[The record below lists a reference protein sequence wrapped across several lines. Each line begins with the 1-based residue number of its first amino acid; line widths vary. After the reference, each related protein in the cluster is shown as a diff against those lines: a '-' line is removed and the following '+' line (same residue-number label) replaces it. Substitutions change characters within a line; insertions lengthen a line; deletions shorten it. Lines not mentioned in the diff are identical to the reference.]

1 MPCYSIQSPNGRVEL
16 HLTLQNG
23 CLSYRASK
31 DGVALADESPLGI
44 RLREGDLTH
53 GLTLMDNTYAV
64 VDETYTIPAFKK
76 KVCRNHANTLTLLL
90 EKHEERQ
97 PHYNRFEHA
106 YIRADKQIENKQ

>member
-44 RLREGDLTH
+44 RLRE
-53 GLTLMDNTYAV
+53 A
-64 VDETYTIPAFKK
+64 I
-76 KVCRNHANTLTLLL
+76 
-90 EKHEERQ
+90 
-97 PHYNRFEHA
+97 
-106 YIRADKQIENKQ
+106 